1 MAASPFAMKI
11 LVDKQPNCTAT
22 LRVEIPVEKVQNER
36 QKVAQSFASKAKV
49 PGFRPGKAPR
59 AVIEKRFSKEIEAE
73 SRETLI
79 NGALDEAIK
88 QEDLKV
94 LDFGRVEDLS
104 NTADGSL
111 SFSTKLMLAPE
122 VKLPEY
128 KGIKVTVPSAE
139 LPEDELQSQLET
151 LRERF
156 ADFTDIE
163 GRAAEMGDFAV
174 INYTSTVDGKPSAEA
189 LGKSLGYLE
198 GREGFWVRI
207 DEKAFLP
214 GFAAQ
219 LVGMKPGD
227 QRDITVTLPEDFPV
241 AELRKRE
248 MAFAT
253 TLGEL
258 KQSVLPE
265 LNDELAERL
274 APGKTLTEIT
284 EIIRTN
290 MAQER
295 KRRIND
301 MKVNQIVAHFTN
313 QANFELPEE
322 LVASETQNQADAMV
336 RRGVQSGVS
345 EDQIQSQQDDIFA
358 NAKQQAVSNLRAN
371 FILQEIARAEKI
383 AVNDN
388 ELVNHLVQLA
398 AARKVAPK
406 KFINEMRRSGRIPS
420 IRSSMIIGKAIDFL
434 VEHADVVESA
444 EAALTEA

>member
-1 MAASPFAMKI
+1 MKI
-11 LVDKQPNCTAT
+11 LVEKQPNCTAT
-22 LRVEIPVEKVQNER
+22 LRVEIPADKVQNER
-36 QKVAQSFASKAKV
+36 QKVAQSLASKAKV

-59 AVIEKRFSKEIEAE
+59 AVIEKRFNKEIEAE
-73 SRETLI
+73 SQETLI
-79 NGALDEAIK
+79 NSALDEAIK

-94 LDFGRVEDLS
+94 LDFGSVEDIS
-104 NTADGSL
+104 NTSDGSL

-122 VKLPEY
+122 VKLPDY

-139 LPEDELQSQLET
+139 LPDEELQSQLET

-174 INYTSTVDGKPSAEA
+174 INYSSTVDGKPSAEV

-207 DEKAFLP
+207 DEKTFLP

-219 LVGMKPGD
+219 LIGMKPGD
-227 QRDITVTLPEDFPV
+227 QRDITLTLPDDFPV
-241 AELRKRE
+241 ADLRNRE
-248 MAFAT
+248 MVFAT

-274 APGKTLTEIT
+274 APGKTLAEIT

-295 KRRIND
+295 KRRIDD

-313 QANFELPEE
+313 QADFELPEE

-336 RRGVQSGVS
+336 RRGIQSGVT

-358 NAKQQAVSNLRAN
+358 NAKQQAVTNLRAN

-388 ELVNHLVQLA
+388 ELVNHLLQLA
-398 AARKVAPK
+398 AARKVVPK
-406 KFINEMRRSGRIPS
+406 KFINDMRRSGRIPS

-434 VEHADVVESA
+434 IEHADVVESA
-444 EAALTEA
+444 EAALTEE

>member
-1 MAASPFAMKI
+1 MKI
-11 LVDKQPNCTAT
+11 LVEKQPNCTAT
-22 LRVEIPVEKVQNER
+22 LRVKIPADKVQNER
-36 QKVAQSFASKAKV
+36 QKVAQSLASKAKV

-59 AVIEKRFSKEIEAE
+59 AVIEKRFNKEIEAE
-73 SRETLI
+73 SQETLI
-79 NGALDEAIK
+79 NSALDEAIK

-94 LDFGRVEDLS
+94 LDFGSVEDIS
-104 NTADGSL
+104 NTSDGSL
-111 SFSTKLMLAPE
+111 SFSTKLMLAPD
-122 VKLPEY
+122 VKLPDY

-139 LPEDELQSQLET
+139 LPEEELQSQLET

-174 INYTSTVDGKPSAEA
+174 INYSSTVDGKPSAEV

-207 DEKAFLP
+207 DEKTFLP

-219 LVGMKPGD
+219 LIGMKPGD
-227 QRDITVTLPEDFPV
+227 QRDITLTLPDDFPV
-241 AELRKRE
+241 ADLRNRE
-248 MAFAT
+248 MVFAT

-258 KQSVLPE
+258 KQSILPE

-274 APGKTLTEIT
+274 APGKTLAEIT

-295 KRRIND
+295 KRRIDD
-301 MKVNQIVAHFTN
+301 MKVNQIVAHFTK
-313 QANFELPEE
+313 QADFELPEE

-336 RRGVQSGVS
+336 RRGIQSGVT

-358 NAKQQAVSNLRAN
+358 NAKQQAVTNLRAN

-388 ELVNHLVQLA
+388 ELVNHLLQLA
-398 AARKVAPK
+398 AARKVVPK
-406 KFINEMRRSGRIPS
+406 KFINDMRRSGRIPS

-444 EAALTEA
+444 EAALTEE

>member
-1 MAASPFAMKI
+1 MKI
-11 LVDKQPNCTAT
+11 LVEKQPNCIAT
-22 LRVEIPVEKVQNER
+22 LRVEIPADKVRNER
-36 QKVAQSFASKAKV
+36 QKAAQSLALKAKV

-59 AVIEKRFSKEIEAE
+59 AVIEKRFNKEIEAE

-79 NGALDEAIK
+79 NSALDEAIK
-88 QEDLKV
+88 QEELKV

-104 NTADGSL
+104 NAADGSL

-122 VKLPEY
+122 VKLPDY
-128 KGIKVTVPSAE
+128 KGIKVTVPRAE
-139 LPEDELQSQLET
+139 LPEEELQSQLET

-174 INYTSTVDGKPSAEA
+174 INYSSTVDSKPSAEA

-207 DEKAFLP
+207 DEKTFLP

-227 QRDITVTLPEDFPV
+227 QRDITVTLPDDFP
-241 AELRKRE
+241 AEDLRNRE
-248 MAFAT
+248 MVFAT

-258 KQSVLPE
+258 KQSILPE

-274 APGKTLTEIT
+274 APGKTLAEIT
-284 EIIRTN
+284 EIIRSN

-295 KRRIND
+295 KRRIDD

-313 QANFELPEE
+313 QADFELPEE

-345 EDQIQSQQDDIFA
+345 EDQIQSQQDEIFA

-383 AVNDN
+383 AVTDN
-388 ELVNHLVQLA
+388 ELVNHLLQVA
-398 AARKVAPK
+398 AARNVVPK
-406 KFINEMRRSGRIPS
+406 KFIADMRRSGRIPS

>member
-1 MAASPFAMKI
+1 MKI
-11 LVDKQPNCTAT
+11 LVEKQANCTAT
-22 LRVEIPVEKVQNER
+22 LRVEIPADKVQNER
-36 QKVAQSFASKAKV
+36 QKVAQTLALKAKV

-59 AVIEKRFSKEIEAE
+59 AVIEKRFNKEIVAE

-79 NGALDEAIK
+79 NTALDEAIK

-94 LDFGRVEDLS
+94 LDFGRVENLS
-104 NTADGSL
+104 DAVDGGL
-111 SFSTKLMLAPE
+111 SFTTKLMLAPE
-122 VKLPEY
+122 VKLPDY
-128 KGIKVTVPSAE
+128 KGIKVTVPSTE
-139 LPEDELQSQLET
+139 LPEEDLQSQLDT

-198 GREGFWVRI
+198 GREGFWVRL
-207 DEKAFLP
+207 DEKTFLP

-219 LVGMKPGD
+219 LIGMKPGD
-227 QRDITVTLPEDFPV
+227 QRDITVTLPDDFPV
-241 AELRKRE
+241 EDLRNRE
-248 MAFAT
+248 MVFAT
-253 TLGEL
+253 SLGEL

-274 APGKTLTEIT
+274 APGKTLAEIT
-284 EIIRTN
+284 EIIRSN

-295 KRRIND
+295 KRRIDD

-313 QANFELPEE
+313 QADFELPEE

-345 EDQIQSQQDDIFA
+345 EDQIQSQQEDIFA

-383 AVNDN
+383 AVSDN
-388 ELVNHLVQLA
+388 EIVNHLIQLA

-406 KFINEMRRSGRIPS
+406 KFINEIRRSGRIPS

>member
-1 MAASPFAMKI
+1 MKI
-11 LVDKQPNCTAT
+11 LVEKQPNCIAT
-22 LRVEIPVEKVQNER
+22 LRVEIPADKVRNER
-36 QKVAQSFASKAKV
+36 QKVAQSLALKAKV

-59 AVIEKRFSKEIEAE
+59 AVIEKRFNKEIEAE

-79 NGALDEAIK
+79 NSALDEAIK
-88 QEDLKV
+88 QEELKV

-104 NTADGSL
+104 NAADGSL

-122 VKLPEY
+122 VKLPDY
-128 KGIKVTVPSAE
+128 KGIKVTVPRAE
-139 LPEDELQSQLET
+139 LPEEELQSQLET

-174 INYTSTVDGKPSAEA
+174 INYSSTVDSKPSAEA

-207 DEKAFLP
+207 DEKTFLP

-227 QRDITVTLPEDFPV
+227 QRDITVTLPDDFPV
-241 AELRKRE
+241 EDLRNRE
-248 MAFAT
+248 MVFAT

-258 KQSVLPE
+258 KQSILPE

-274 APGKTLTEIT
+274 APGKTLAEIT
-284 EIIRTN
+284 EIIRSN

-295 KRRIND
+295 KRRIDD

-313 QANFELPEE
+313 QADFELPEE

-345 EDQIQSQQDDIFA
+345 EDQIQSQQDEIFA

-383 AVNDN
+383 AVTDN
-388 ELVNHLVQLA
+388 ELVNHLLQVA
-398 AARKVAPK
+398 AARNVVPK
-406 KFINEMRRSGRIPS
+406 KFIADMRRSGRIPS

>member
-1 MAASPFAMKI
+1 MKI
-11 LVDKQPNCTAT
+11 LVEKQPNCTAT
-22 LRVEIPVEKVQNER
+22 LRVEIPADKVQNER
-36 QKVAQSFASKAKV
+36 QKVAQSLASKAKV

-59 AVIEKRFSKEIEAE
+59 AVIEKRFNKEIEAE
-73 SRETLI
+73 SQETLI
-79 NGALDEAIK
+79 NSALDEAIK

-94 LDFGRVEDLS
+94 LDFGSVEDIS
-104 NTADGSL
+104 NTSDGSL

-122 VKLPEY
+122 VKLPDY

-139 LPEDELQSQLET
+139 LPDEELQSQLET

-163 GRAAEMGDFAV
+163 GRAAEMGNFAV
-174 INYTSTVDGKPSAEA
+174 INYSSTVDGKPSAEV

-207 DEKAFLP
+207 DEKTFLP

-219 LVGMKPGD
+219 LIGMKPGD
-227 QRDITVTLPEDFPV
+227 QRDITLTLPDDFPV
-241 AELRKRE
+241 ADLRNRE
-248 MAFAT
+248 MVFAT

-274 APGKTLTEIT
+274 APGKTLAEIT

-295 KRRIND
+295 KRRIDD

-313 QANFELPEE
+313 QADFELPEE

-336 RRGVQSGVS
+336 RRGIQSGVT

-358 NAKQQAVSNLRAN
+358 NAKQQAVTNLRAN

-388 ELVNHLVQLA
+388 ELVNHLLQLA
-398 AARKVAPK
+398 AARKVVPK
-406 KFINEMRRSGRIPS
+406 KFINDMRRSGRIPS

-434 VEHADVVESA
+434 IEHADVVESA
-444 EAALTEA
+444 EAALTEE

>member
-1 MAASPFAMKI
+1 MKI

-22 LRVEIPVEKVQNER
+22 LRVEIPADKVQNER
-36 QKVAQSFASKAKV
+36 QKVAQSLASKAKV

-59 AVIEKRFSKEIEAE
+59 AVIEKRFNKEIEAE
-73 SRETLI
+73 SQETLI
-79 NGALDEAIK
+79 NSALDEAIK

-94 LDFGRVEDLS
+94 LDFGSVEDIS
-104 NTADGSL
+104 NTSDGSL

-122 VKLPEY
+122 VKLPDY

-139 LPEDELQSQLET
+139 LPEEELQSQLET

-174 INYTSTVDGKPSAEA
+174 INYSSTVDGKPSAEV
-189 LGKSLGYLE
+189 LGKNLGYLE

-207 DEKAFLP
+207 DEKTFLP

-219 LVGMKPGD
+219 LIGMKPGD
-227 QRDITVTLPEDFPV
+227 QRDITLTLPDDFPV
-241 AELRKRE
+241 ADLRNRE
-248 MAFAT
+248 MVFAT

-274 APGKTLTEIT
+274 APGKTLAEIT

-295 KRRIND
+295 KRRIDD

-313 QANFELPEE
+313 QADFELPEE

-336 RRGVQSGVS
+336 RRGIQSGVT

-358 NAKQQAVSNLRAN
+358 NAKQQAVTNLRAN

-388 ELVNHLVQLA
+388 ELVNHLLQLA
-398 AARKVAPK
+398 AARKVVPK
-406 KFINEMRRSGRIPS
+406 KFINDMRRSGRIPS

-434 VEHADVVESA
+434 IEHADVVESA
-444 EAALTEA
+444 EAALTEE

>member
-1 MAASPFAMKI
+1 
-11 LVDKQPNCTAT
+11 
-22 LRVEIPVEKVQNER
+22 
-36 QKVAQSFASKAKV
+36 
-49 PGFRPGKAPR
+49 
-59 AVIEKRFSKEIEAE
+59 
-73 SRETLI
+73 
-79 NGALDEAIK
+79 
-88 QEDLKV
+88 
-94 LDFGRVEDLS
+94 
-104 NTADGSL
+104 
-111 SFSTKLMLAPE
+111 MLAPE
-122 VKLPEY
+122 VKLPDY

-139 LPEDELQSQLET
+139 LPDEELNSQLET

-174 INYTSTVDGKPSAEA
+174 IDYSSTVDGKPSAEV

-207 DEKAFLP
+207 DEKTFLP

-227 QRDITVTLPEDFPV
+227 QRDITVTLPDDFPV
-241 AELRKRE
+241 ADLRNRE
-248 MAFAT
+248 MVFAT

-258 KQSVLPE
+258 KQSILPE

-274 APGKTLTEIT
+274 APGKTLADIT

-295 KRRIND
+295 KRRIDD

-313 QANFELPEE
+313 QADFELPEE

-336 RRGVQSGVS
+336 RRGVQSGVT

-383 AVNDN
+383 AINDN

-406 KFINEMRRSGRIPS
+406 KFINDMRRSGRISS
-420 IRSSMIIGKAIDFL
+420 IRSSMVIGKAIDFL

-444 EAALTEA
+444 EAALTEE

>member
-1 MAASPFAMKI
+1 MKI
-11 LVDKQPNCTAT
+11 LVEKQPNCIAT
-22 LRVEIPVEKVQNER
+22 LRVEIPADKVRNER
-36 QKVAQSFASKAKV
+36 QKVAQSLALKAKV

-59 AVIEKRFSKEIEAE
+59 AVIEKRFNKEIEAE

-79 NGALDEAIK
+79 NSALDEAIK
-88 QEDLKV
+88 QEELKV

-104 NTADGSL
+104 NAADGSL

-122 VKLPEY
+122 VKLPDY
-128 KGIKVTVPSAE
+128 KGIKVTVPRAE
-139 LPEDELQSQLET
+139 LPEEELQSQLET

-174 INYTSTVDGKPSAEA
+174 INYSSTVDSKPSAEA

-207 DEKAFLP
+207 DEKTFLP

-227 QRDITVTLPEDFPV
+227 QRDITVTLPDDFPV
-241 AELRKRE
+241 EDLRNRE
-248 MAFAT
+248 MVFAT

-258 KQSVLPE
+258 KQSILPE

-274 APGKTLTEIT
+274 APGKTLAEIT
-284 EIIRTN
+284 EIIRSN

-295 KRRIND
+295 KRRIDD

-313 QANFELPEE
+313 QADFELPEE

-345 EDQIQSQQDDIFA
+345 EDQIQSQQDEIFA

-388 ELVNHLVQLA
+388 ELVNHLLQVA
-398 AARKVAPK
+398 AARNVVPK
-406 KFINEMRRSGRIPS
+406 KFIADMRRSGRIPS

>member
-1 MAASPFAMKI
+1 MKI
-11 LVDKQPNCTAT
+11 LVEKQPNCTAT
-22 LRVEIPVEKVQNER
+22 LRVEIPADKVQNER
-36 QKVAQSFASKAKV
+36 QKVAQSLASKAKV

-59 AVIEKRFSKEIEAE
+59 AVIEKRFNKEIEAE
-73 SRETLI
+73 SQETLI
-79 NGALDEAIK
+79 NSALDEAIK

-94 LDFGRVEDLS
+94 LDFGSVEDIS
-104 NTADGSL
+104 NTSDGSL

-122 VKLPEY
+122 VKLPDY

-139 LPEDELQSQLET
+139 LPEEELQSQLET

-163 GRAAEMGDFAV
+163 GRAAEMGNFAV
-174 INYTSTVDGKPSAEA
+174 INYSSTVDGKPSAEV

-207 DEKAFLP
+207 DEKTFLP

-219 LVGMKPGD
+219 LIGMKPGD
-227 QRDITVTLPEDFPV
+227 QRDITLTLPDDFPV
-241 AELRKRE
+241 ADLRNRE
-248 MAFAT
+248 MVFAT
-253 TLGEL
+253 TLSEL
-258 KQSVLPE
+258 KQSILPE

-274 APGKTLTEIT
+274 APGKTLAEIT

-295 KRRIND
+295 KRRIDD

-313 QANFELPEE
+313 QADFELPEE

-336 RRGVQSGVS
+336 RRGIQSGVT

-358 NAKQQAVSNLRAN
+358 NAKQQAVTNLRAN

-388 ELVNHLVQLA
+388 ELVNHLLQLA
-398 AARKVAPK
+398 AARKVVPK
-406 KFINEMRRSGRIPS
+406 KFINDMRRSGRIPS

-444 EAALTEA
+444 EAALTEE

>member
-1 MAASPFAMKI
+1 MKI
-11 LVDKQPNCTAT
+11 LVEKQPNCTAT
-22 LRVEIPVEKVQNER
+22 LRVEIPADKVQNER
-36 QKVAQSFASKAKV
+36 QKVAQSLASKAKV

-59 AVIEKRFSKEIEAE
+59 AIIEKRFNKEIEAE
-73 SRETLI
+73 SQETLI
-79 NGALDEAIK
+79 NSALDEAIK

-94 LDFGRVEDLS
+94 LDFGRVEDIS
-104 NTADGSL
+104 NTSDGSL

-122 VKLPEY
+122 VKLPDY

-139 LPEDELQSQLET
+139 LPDEELQSQLET

-174 INYTSTVDGKPSAEA
+174 INYSSTVDGKPSAEV

-207 DEKAFLP
+207 DEKTFLP

-227 QRDITVTLPEDFPV
+227 QRDITVTLPDDFPV
-241 AELRKRE
+241 EDLRNRE
-248 MAFAT
+248 MLFAT

-274 APGKTLTEIT
+274 APGKTLAEIT

-295 KRRIND
+295 KRRIDD

-313 QANFELPEE
+313 QADFELPEE

-388 ELVNHLVQLA
+388 ELVNHLLQLA
-398 AARKVAPK
+398 AARKVVPK
-406 KFINEMRRSGRIPS
+406 KFINDMRRSGRIPS

-434 VEHADVVESA
+434 IEHADVVESA
-444 EAALTEA
+444 EAALTEE

>member
-1 MAASPFAMKI
+1 MKI
-11 LVDKQPNCTAT
+11 LVEKQPNCTAT
-22 LRVEIPVEKVQNER
+22 LRVEIPADKVQNER
-36 QKVAQSFASKAKV
+36 QKVAQSLASKAKV

-59 AVIEKRFSKEIEAE
+59 AVIEKRFNKEIEAE
-73 SRETLI
+73 SQETLI
-79 NGALDEAIK
+79 NSALDEAIK

-94 LDFGRVEDLS
+94 LDFGSVEDIS
-104 NTADGSL
+104 NTSDGSL

-122 VKLPEY
+122 VKLPDY

-139 LPEDELQSQLET
+139 LPEEELQSQLET

-174 INYTSTVDGKPSAEA
+174 INYSSTVDGKPSAEV

-207 DEKAFLP
+207 DEKTFLP

-219 LVGMKPGD
+219 LIGMKPGD
-227 QRDITVTLPEDFPV
+227 QRDITLTLPDDFPV
-241 AELRKRE
+241 ADLRNRE
-248 MAFAT
+248 MVFAT

-258 KQSVLPE
+258 KQSILPE

-274 APGKTLTEIT
+274 APGKTLAEIT

-295 KRRIND
+295 KRRIDD

-313 QANFELPEE
+313 QADFELPEE

-336 RRGVQSGVS
+336 RRGIQSGVT

-358 NAKQQAVSNLRAN
+358 NAKQQAVTNLRAN

-388 ELVNHLVQLA
+388 ELVNHLLQLA
-398 AARKVAPK
+398 AARKVVPK
-406 KFINEMRRSGRIPS
+406 KFINDMRRSGRIPS

-434 VEHADVVESA
+434 IEHADVVESA
-444 EAALTEA
+444 EAALTEE

>member
-1 MAASPFAMKI
+1 MKI
-11 LVDKQPNCTAT
+11 LVEKQPNCTAT
-22 LRVEIPVEKVQNER
+22 LRVEIPADKVQNER
-36 QKVAQSFASKAKV
+36 QKVAQSLASKAKV

-59 AVIEKRFSKEIEAE
+59 AVIEKRFNKEIEAE
-73 SRETLI
+73 SQETLI
-79 NGALDEAIK
+79 NSALDEAIK

-94 LDFGRVEDLS
+94 LDFGSVEDIS
-104 NTADGSL
+104 NTSDGSL

-122 VKLPEY
+122 VKLPDY

-139 LPEDELQSQLET
+139 LPEEELQSQLET

-174 INYTSTVDGKPSAEA
+174 INYSSTVDGKPSAEV

-207 DEKAFLP
+207 DEKTFLP

-219 LVGMKPGD
+219 LIGMKPGD
-227 QRDITVTLPEDFPV
+227 QRDITLTLPDDFPV
-241 AELRKRE
+241 ADLRNRE
-248 MAFAT
+248 MVFAT
-253 TLGEL
+253 TLSEL
-258 KQSVLPE
+258 KQSILPE

-274 APGKTLTEIT
+274 APGKTLAEIT

-295 KRRIND
+295 KRRIDD

-313 QANFELPEE
+313 QADFELPEE

-336 RRGVQSGVS
+336 RRGIQSGVT

-358 NAKQQAVSNLRAN
+358 NAKQQAVTNLRAN

-388 ELVNHLVQLA
+388 ELVNHLLQLA
-398 AARKVAPK
+398 AARKVVPK
-406 KFINEMRRSGRIPS
+406 KFINDMRRSGRIPS

-434 VEHADVVESA
+434 IEHADVVESA
-444 EAALTEA
+444 EAALTEE

>member
-1 MAASPFAMKI
+1 MKI
-11 LVDKQPNCTAT
+11 LVEKQPNCTAT
-22 LRVEIPVEKVQNER
+22 LRVEIPADKVQNER
-36 QKVAQSFASKAKV
+36 QKVAQSLASKAKV

-59 AVIEKRFSKEIEAE
+59 AVIEKRFNKEIEAE
-73 SRETLI
+73 SQETLI
-79 NGALDEAIK
+79 NSALDEAIK

-104 NTADGSL
+104 NAADGSL

-122 VKLPEY
+122 VKLPDY

-139 LPEDELQSQLET
+139 LPDEELQSQLET

-174 INYTSTVDGKPSAEA
+174 INYSSTINGKPSAEA
-189 LGKSLGYLE
+189 LDKSLGYLE

-207 DEKAFLP
+207 DEKTFLP

-219 LVGMKPGD
+219 LISMKPGD
-227 QRDITVTLPEDFPV
+227 QRDITVTLPDDFPV
-241 AELRKRE
+241 ADLRNRE
-248 MAFAT
+248 MVFAT
-253 TLGEL
+253 NLGEL
-258 KQSVLPE
+258 KQSILPE

-274 APGKTLTEIT
+274 APGKTLAEISD
-284 EIIRTN
+284 IIRSN

-295 KRRIND
+295 KRRIDD

-313 QANFELPEE
+313 QADFELPDE

-336 RRGVQSGVS
+336 RRGVQSGVT

-371 FILQEIARAEKI
+371 FILQEVARAEKI

-388 ELVNHLVQLA
+388 ELVNHLLQLA

-406 KFINEMRRSGRIPS
+406 KFIADMRSSGRIPS

-444 EAALTEA
+444 EAALIEE

>member
-1 MAASPFAMKI
+1 MKI
-11 LVDKQPNCTAT
+11 LVEKQPNCTAT
-22 LRVEIPVEKVQNER
+22 LRVEIPADKVQNER
-36 QKVAQSFASKAKV
+36 QKVAQSLASKAKV

-59 AVIEKRFSKEIEAE
+59 AVIEKRFNKEIEAE
-73 SRETLI
+73 SQETLI
-79 NGALDEAIK
+79 NSALDEAIK

-94 LDFGRVEDLS
+94 LDFGSVEDIS
-104 NTADGSL
+104 NTSDGSL

-122 VKLPEY
+122 VKLPDY

-139 LPEDELQSQLET
+139 LPEEELQSQLET

-163 GRAAEMGDFAV
+163 GRAAEMGNFAV
-174 INYTSTVDGKPSAEA
+174 INYSSTVDGKPSAEV

-207 DEKAFLP
+207 DEKTFLP

-219 LVGMKPGD
+219 LIGMKPGD
-227 QRDITVTLPEDFPV
+227 QRDITLTLPDDFPV
-241 AELRKRE
+241 ADLRNRE
-248 MAFAT
+248 MVFAT

-274 APGKTLTEIT
+274 APGKTLAEIT

-295 KRRIND
+295 KRRIDD

-313 QANFELPEE
+313 QADFELPEE

-336 RRGVQSGVS
+336 RRGIQSGVT

-358 NAKQQAVSNLRAN
+358 NAKQQAVTNLRAN

-388 ELVNHLVQLA
+388 ELVNHLLQLA
-398 AARKVAPK
+398 AARKVVPK
-406 KFINEMRRSGRIPS
+406 KFINDMRRSGRIPS

-444 EAALTEA
+444 EAALTEE

>member
-1 MAASPFAMKI
+1 MKI
-11 LVDKQPNCTAT
+11 LVEKQANCTAT
-22 LRVEIPVEKVQNER
+22 LRVEIPADKVQNER
-36 QKVAQSFASKAKV
+36 QKVAQTLALKAKV

-59 AVIEKRFSKEIEAE
+59 AVIEKRFNKEIVAE

-79 NGALDEAIK
+79 NTALDEAIK

-94 LDFGRVEDLS
+94 LDFGRVENLS
-104 NTADGSL
+104 DAVDGGL
-111 SFSTKLMLAPE
+111 SFTTKLMLAPE
-122 VKLPEY
+122 VKLPDY

-139 LPEDELQSQLET
+139 LPEEDLQSQLDT

-198 GREGFWVRI
+198 GREGFWVRL
-207 DEKAFLP
+207 DEKTFLP

-219 LVGMKPGD
+219 LIGMKPGD
-227 QRDITVTLPEDFPV
+227 QRDITVTLPDDFPV
-241 AELRKRE
+241 EDLRNRE
-248 MAFAT
+248 MVFAT
-253 TLGEL
+253 SLGEL

-274 APGKTLTEIT
+274 APGKTLAEIT
-284 EIIRTN
+284 EIIRSN

-295 KRRIND
+295 KRRIDD

-313 QANFELPEE
+313 QADFELPEE

-345 EDQIQSQQDDIFA
+345 EDQIQSQQEDIFA

-383 AVNDN
+383 AVSDN
-388 ELVNHLVQLA
+388 EIVNHLIQLA

>member
-1 MAASPFAMKI
+1 MKI
-11 LVDKQPNCTAT
+11 LVEKQANCTAT
-22 LRVEIPVEKVQNER
+22 LRVEIPADKVQNER
-36 QKVAQSFASKAKV
+36 QKVAQTLALKAKV

-59 AVIEKRFSKEIEAE
+59 AVIEKRFNKEIVAE

-79 NGALDEAIK
+79 NTALDEAIK

-94 LDFGRVEDLS
+94 LDFGRVENLS
-104 NTADGSL
+104 DAVDGGL
-111 SFSTKLMLAPE
+111 SFTTKLMLAPE
-122 VKLPEY
+122 VKLPDY

-139 LPEDELQSQLET
+139 LPEEDLQSQLDT

-198 GREGFWVRI
+198 GREGFWVRL
-207 DEKAFLP
+207 DEKTFLP

-227 QRDITVTLPEDFPV
+227 QRDITVTLPDDFPV
-241 AELRKRE
+241 EDLRNRE
-248 MAFAT
+248 MVFAT
-253 TLGEL
+253 SLGEL

-274 APGKTLTEIT
+274 APGKTLAEIT
-284 EIIRTN
+284 EIIRSN

-295 KRRIND
+295 KRRIDD

-313 QANFELPEE
+313 QADFELPEE

-345 EDQIQSQQDDIFA
+345 EDQIQSQQEDIFA

-383 AVNDN
+383 AVSDN
-388 ELVNHLVQLA
+388 EIVNHLIQLA

-420 IRSSMIIGKAIDFL
+420 IRSSMIIGKAIDLL

>member
-1 MAASPFAMKI
+1 MKI
-11 LVDKQPNCTAT
+11 LVEKQANCTAT
-22 LRVEIPVEKVQNER
+22 LRVEIPADKVQIER
-36 QKVAQSFASKAKV
+36 QKVAQTLALKAKV

-59 AVIEKRFSKEIEAE
+59 AVIEKRFNKEIVAE

-79 NGALDEAIK
+79 NTALDEAIK

-94 LDFGRVEDLS
+94 LDFGRVENLS
-104 NTADGSL
+104 DAV
-111 SFSTKLMLAPE
+111 SFTTKLMLAPD
-122 VKLPEY
+122 VKLPDY

-139 LPEDELQSQLET
+139 LPEEDLQSQLDT

-163 GRAAEMGDFAV
+163 GRVAEMGDFAV

-207 DEKAFLP
+207 DEKTFLP

-219 LVGMKPGD
+219 LIGMKPGD
-227 QRDITVTLPEDFPV
+227 QRDITVTLPNDFPV
-241 AELRKRE
+241 EDLRNRE
-248 MAFAT
+248 MVFAT
-253 TLGEL
+253 SLGEL

-274 APGKTLTEIT
+274 APGKTLAEIT
-284 EIIRTN
+284 EIIRSN

-295 KRRIND
+295 KRRIDD

-313 QANFELPEE
+313 QADFELPEE

-345 EDQIQSQQDDIFA
+345 EDQIQSQQEDIFA

-383 AVNDN
+383 AVSDN
-388 ELVNHLVQLA
+388 EIVNHLIQLA

>member
-1 MAASPFAMKI
+1 MKI
-11 LVDKQPNCTAT
+11 LVEKQPNCTAT
-22 LRVEIPVEKVQNER
+22 LRVEIPADKVQNER
-36 QKVAQSFASKAKV
+36 QKVAQSLASKAKV

-59 AVIEKRFSKEIEAE
+59 AVIEKRFNKEIEAE
-73 SRETLI
+73 SQETLI
-79 NGALDEAIK
+79 NSALDEAIK

-94 LDFGRVEDLS
+94 LDFGSVEDIS
-104 NTADGSL
+104 NTSDGSL

-122 VKLPEY
+122 VKLPDY

-139 LPEDELQSQLET
+139 LPEEELQSQLET

-174 INYTSTVDGKPSAEA
+174 INYSSTVDGKPSAEV

-207 DEKAFLP
+207 DEKTFLP

-219 LVGMKPGD
+219 LIGMKPGD
-227 QRDITVTLPEDFPV
+227 QRDITLTLPDDFPV
-241 AELRKRE
+241 ADLRNRE
-248 MAFAT
+248 MVFAT

-274 APGKTLTEIT
+274 APGKTLAEII

-295 KRRIND
+295 KRRIDD

-313 QANFELPEE
+313 QADFELPEE

-336 RRGVQSGVS
+336 RRGIQSGVT

-358 NAKQQAVSNLRAN
+358 NAKQQAATNLRAN

-388 ELVNHLVQLA
+388 ELVNHLLQLA
-398 AARKVAPK
+398 AARKVVPK
-406 KFINEMRRSGRIPS
+406 KFINDMRRSGRIPS

-434 VEHADVVESA
+434 IEHADVVESA
-444 EAALTEA
+444 EAALTEE

>member
-1 MAASPFAMKI
+1 MKI
-11 LVDKQPNCTAT
+11 LVEKQPNCTAT
-22 LRVEIPVEKVQNER
+22 LRVEIPADKVQNER
-36 QKVAQSFASKAKV
+36 QKVAQSLASKAKV

-59 AVIEKRFSKEIEAE
+59 AVIEKRFNKEIEAE
-73 SRETLI
+73 SQETLI
-79 NGALDEAIK
+79 NSALDEAIK

-94 LDFGRVEDLS
+94 LDFGSVEDIS
-104 NTADGSL
+104 NTSDGSL

-122 VKLPEY
+122 VKLPDY

-139 LPEDELQSQLET
+139 LPEEELQSQLET

-174 INYTSTVDGKPSAEA
+174 INYSSTVDGKPSAEV

-207 DEKAFLP
+207 DEKTFLP

-219 LVGMKPGD
+219 LIGMKPGD
-227 QRDITVTLPEDFPV
+227 QRDITLTLPDDFPV
-241 AELRKRE
+241 ADLRNRE
-248 MAFAT
+248 MVFAT

-274 APGKTLTEIT
+274 APGKTLAEIT

-295 KRRIND
+295 KRRIDD

-313 QANFELPEE
+313 QADFELPEE

-336 RRGVQSGVS
+336 RRGIQSGVT

-358 NAKQQAVSNLRAN
+358 NAKQQAVTNLRAN

-388 ELVNHLVQLA
+388 ELVNHLLQLA
-398 AARKVAPK
+398 AARKVVPK
-406 KFINEMRRSGRIPS
+406 KFINDMRRSGRIPS

-434 VEHADVVESA
+434 IEHADVVESA
-444 EAALTEA
+444 EAALTEE

>member
-1 MAASPFAMKI
+1 MKI
-11 LVDKQPNCTAT
+11 LVEKQPNCTAT
-22 LRVEIPVEKVQNER
+22 LRVEIPADKVQNER
-36 QKVAQSFASKAKV
+36 QKVAQSLASKARV

-59 AVIEKRFSKEIEAE
+59 AVIEKRFNKEIEAE
-73 SRETLI
+73 SQETLI
-79 NGALDEAIK
+79 NSALDEAIK

-94 LDFGRVEDLS
+94 LDFGSVEDIS
-104 NTADGSL
+104 NTSDGSL
-111 SFSTKLMLAPE
+111 SFSTKLMLAPD
-122 VKLPEY
+122 VKLPDY

-139 LPEDELQSQLET
+139 LPEEELQSQLET

-174 INYTSTVDGKPSAEA
+174 INYSSTVDGKPSAEV
-189 LGKSLGYLE
+189 LGKNLGYLE

-207 DEKAFLP
+207 DEKTFLP

-219 LVGMKPGD
+219 LIGMKPGD
-227 QRDITVTLPEDFPV
+227 QRDITLTLPDDFPV
-241 AELRKRE
+241 ADLRNRE
-248 MAFAT
+248 MVFAT

-274 APGKTLTEIT
+274 APGKTLAEIT

-295 KRRIND
+295 KRRIDD

-313 QANFELPEE
+313 QADFELPEE

-336 RRGVQSGVS
+336 RRGIQSGVT

-358 NAKQQAVSNLRAN
+358 NAKQQAVTNLRAN

-388 ELVNHLVQLA
+388 ELVNHLLQLA

-406 KFINEMRRSGRIPS
+406 KFINDMRRSGRIPS

-444 EAALTEA
+444 EAALTEE

>member
-1 MAASPFAMKI
+1 MKI
-11 LVDKQPNCTAT
+11 LVEKQPNCTAT
-22 LRVEIPVEKVQNER
+22 LRVEIPADKVQNER
-36 QKVAQSFASKAKV
+36 QKVAQSLASKAKV
-49 PGFRPGKAPR
+49 PGFRPGQAPR
-59 AVIEKRFSKEIEAE
+59 AVIEKRFNKEIEAE
-73 SRETLI
+73 SQETLI
-79 NGALDEAIK
+79 NSALDEAIK

-94 LDFGRVEDLS
+94 LDFGSVEDIS
-104 NTADGSL
+104 NTSDGSL

-122 VKLPEY
+122 VKLPDY

-139 LPEDELQSQLET
+139 LPDEELQSQLET

-174 INYTSTVDGKPSAEA
+174 INYSSTVDGKPSAEV

-207 DEKAFLP
+207 DEKTFLP

-219 LVGMKPGD
+219 LIGMKPGD
-227 QRDITVTLPEDFPV
+227 QRDITLTLPDDFPV
-241 AELRKRE
+241 ADLRNRE
-248 MAFAT
+248 MVFAT

-258 KQSVLPE
+258 KQSILPE

-274 APGKTLTEIT
+274 APGKTLAEIT

-295 KRRIND
+295 KRRIDD

-313 QANFELPEE
+313 QADFELPEE

-336 RRGVQSGVS
+336 RRGIQSGVT

-358 NAKQQAVSNLRAN
+358 NAKQQAVTNLRAN

-388 ELVNHLVQLA
+388 ELVNHLLQLA
-398 AARKVAPK
+398 AARKVVPK
-406 KFINEMRRSGRIPS
+406 KFINDMRRSGRIPS

-444 EAALTEA
+444 EAALTEE

>member
-1 MAASPFAMKI
+1 MKI
-11 LVDKQPNCTAT
+11 LVEKQPNCTAT
-22 LRVEIPVEKVQNER
+22 LRVEIPADKVQNER
-36 QKVAQSFASKAKV
+36 QKVAQSLASKAKV

-59 AVIEKRFSKEIEAE
+59 AVIEKRFNKEIEAE
-73 SRETLI
+73 SQETLI
-79 NGALDEAIK
+79 NSALDEAIK

-104 NTADGSL
+104 NAADGSL

-122 VKLPEY
+122 VKLPDY
-128 KGIKVTVPSAE
+128 KGIKVTVPSAKLPDEE
-139 LPEDELQSQLET
+139 LNSQLET

-174 INYTSTVDGKPSAEA
+174 IDYSSTVDGKPSAEV

-207 DEKAFLP
+207 DEKTFLP

-227 QRDITVTLPEDFPV
+227 QRDITVTLPDDFPV
-241 AELRKRE
+241 ADLRNRE
-248 MAFAT
+248 MVFAT

-258 KQSVLPE
+258 KQSILPE

-274 APGKTLTEIT
+274 APGKTLADIT

-295 KRRIND
+295 KRRIDD

-313 QANFELPEE
+313 QADFELPEE

-336 RRGVQSGVS
+336 RRGVQSGVT

-388 ELVNHLVQLA
+388 ELVNHLLQLA

-406 KFINEMRRSGRIPS
+406 KFINDMRRSGRISS
-420 IRSSMIIGKAIDFL
+420 IRSSMVIGKAIDFL

-444 EAALTEA
+444 EAALTEE

>member
-1 MAASPFAMKI
+1 MKI
-11 LVDKQPNCTAT
+11 LVEKQPNCTAT
-22 LRVEIPVEKVQNER
+22 LRVEIPADKVQNER
-36 QKVAQSFASKAKV
+36 QKVAQSLASKAKV

-59 AVIEKRFSKEIEAE
+59 AVIEKRFNKEIEAE
-73 SRETLI
+73 SQETLI
-79 NGALDEAIK
+79 NSALDEAIK

-94 LDFGRVEDLS
+94 LDFGSVEDIS
-104 NTADGSL
+104 NTSDGSL

-122 VKLPEY
+122 VKLPDY

-139 LPEDELQSQLET
+139 LPEEELQSQLET

-163 GRAAEMGDFAV
+163 GRAAEMGNFAV
-174 INYTSTVDGKPSAEA
+174 INYSSTVDGKPSAEV

-207 DEKAFLP
+207 DEKTFLP

-219 LVGMKPGD
+219 LIGMKPGD
-227 QRDITVTLPEDFPV
+227 QRDITLTLPDDFPV
-241 AELRKRE
+241 ADLRNRE
-248 MAFAT
+248 MVFAT

-258 KQSVLPE
+258 KQSILPE

-274 APGKTLTEIT
+274 APGKTLAEIT

-295 KRRIND
+295 KRRIDD

-313 QANFELPEE
+313 QADFELPEE

-336 RRGVQSGVS
+336 RRGIQSGVT

-358 NAKQQAVSNLRAN
+358 NAKQQAVTNLRAN

-388 ELVNHLVQLA
+388 ELVNHLLQLA
-398 AARKVAPK
+398 AARKVVPK
-406 KFINEMRRSGRIPS
+406 KFINDMRRSGRIPS

-444 EAALTEA
+444 EAALTEE

>member
-1 MAASPFAMKI
+1 MKI

-22 LRVEIPVEKVQNER
+22 LRVEIPADKVQNER
-36 QKVAQSFASKAKV
+36 QKVAQSLASKAKV

-59 AVIEKRFSKEIEAE
+59 AVIEKRFNKEIEAE
-73 SRETLI
+73 SQETLI
-79 NGALDEAIK
+79 NSALDEAIK

-94 LDFGRVEDLS
+94 LDFGSVEDIS
-104 NTADGSL
+104 NTSDGSL

-122 VKLPEY
+122 VKLPDY

-139 LPEDELQSQLET
+139 LPDEELQSQLET

-174 INYTSTVDGKPSAEA
+174 INYSSTVDGKPSAEV

-207 DEKAFLP
+207 DEKTFLP

-219 LVGMKPGD
+219 LIGMKPGD
-227 QRDITVTLPEDFPV
+227 QRDITLTLPDDFPV
-241 AELRKRE
+241 ADLRNRE
-248 MAFAT
+248 MVFAT
-253 TLGEL
+253 TLSEL
-258 KQSVLPE
+258 KQSILPE

-274 APGKTLTEIT
+274 APGKTLAEIT

-295 KRRIND
+295 KRRIDD

-313 QANFELPEE
+313 QADFELPEE

-336 RRGVQSGVS
+336 RRGIQSGVT

-358 NAKQQAVSNLRAN
+358 NAKQQAVTNLRAN

-388 ELVNHLVQLA
+388 ELVNHLLQLA
-398 AARKVAPK
+398 AARKVVPK
-406 KFINEMRRSGRIPS
+406 KFINDMRRSGRIPS

-444 EAALTEA
+444 EAALTEE

>member
-1 MAASPFAMKI
+1 MKI
-11 LVDKQPNCTAT
+11 LVEKQANCTAT
-22 LRVEIPVEKVQNER
+22 LRVEIPADKVQNER
-36 QKVAQSFASKAKV
+36 QKVAQTLALKAKV

-59 AVIEKRFSKEIEAE
+59 AVIEKRFNKEIVAE

-79 NGALDEAIK
+79 NTALDEAIK

-94 LDFGRVEDLS
+94 LDFGRVENLS
-104 NTADGSL
+104 DAVDGGL
-111 SFSTKLMLAPE
+111 SFTTKLMLAPE
-122 VKLPEY
+122 VKLPDY

-139 LPEDELQSQLET
+139 LPEEDLQSQLDT

-207 DEKAFLP
+207 DEKTFLP

-227 QRDITVTLPEDFPV
+227 QRDITVTLPDDFPV
-241 AELRKRE
+241 EDLRNRE
-248 MAFAT
+248 MVFAT
-253 TLGEL
+253 SLGEL

-274 APGKTLTEIT
+274 APGKTLAEIT
-284 EIIRTN
+284 EIIRSN

-295 KRRIND
+295 KRRIDD

-313 QANFELPEE
+313 QADFELPEE

-345 EDQIQSQQDDIFA
+345 EDQIQSQQEDIFA

-383 AVNDN
+383 AVSDN
-388 ELVNHLVQLA
+388 EIVNHLIQLA

-420 IRSSMIIGKAIDFL
+420 IRSSMIIGKAIDLL

>member
-1 MAASPFAMKI
+1 MKI
-11 LVDKQPNCTAT
+11 LVEKQANCTAT
-22 LRVEIPVEKVQNER
+22 LRVEIPADKVQNER
-36 QKVAQSFASKAKV
+36 QKVAQTLALKAKV

-59 AVIEKRFSKEIEAE
+59 AVIEKRFNKEIVAE

-79 NGALDEAIK
+79 NTALDEAIK

-94 LDFGRVEDLS
+94 LDFGRVENLS
-104 NTADGSL
+104 DAVDGGL
-111 SFSTKLMLAPE
+111 SFTTKLMLAPE
-122 VKLPEY
+122 VKLPDY

-139 LPEDELQSQLET
+139 LPEEDLQSQLDT

-174 INYTSTVDGKPSAEA
+174 INYTSTVDGKPSAET

-198 GREGFWVRI
+198 GREGFWVRL
-207 DEKAFLP
+207 DEKTFLP

-227 QRDITVTLPEDFPV
+227 QRDITVTLPDDFPV
-241 AELRKRE
+241 EDLRNRE
-248 MAFAT
+248 MVFAT
-253 TLGEL
+253 SLGEL

-274 APGKTLTEIT
+274 APGKTLAEIT
-284 EIIRTN
+284 EIIRSN

-295 KRRIND
+295 KRRIDD

-313 QANFELPEE
+313 QADFELPEE

-345 EDQIQSQQDDIFA
+345 EDQIQSQQEDIFA

-383 AVNDN
+383 AVSDN
-388 ELVNHLVQLA
+388 EIVNHLIQLA

>member
-1 MAASPFAMKI
+1 MKI
-11 LVDKQPNCTAT
+11 LVEKQPNCTAT
-22 LRVEIPVEKVQNER
+22 LRVEIPADKVQNER
-36 QKVAQSFASKAKV
+36 QKVAQSLASKAKV
-49 PGFRPGKAPR
+49 PGFRPGKAQR
-59 AVIEKRFSKEIEAE
+59 AVIEKRFNKEIEAE
-73 SRETLI
+73 SQETLI
-79 NGALDEAIK
+79 NSALDEAIK

-94 LDFGRVEDLS
+94 LDFGSVEDIS
-104 NTADGSL
+104 NTSDGSL

-122 VKLPEY
+122 VKLPDY

-139 LPEDELQSQLET
+139 LPEEELQSQLET

-163 GRAAEMGDFAV
+163 GRAAEMGNFAV
-174 INYTSTVDGKPSAEA
+174 INYSSTVDGKPSAEV

-207 DEKAFLP
+207 DEKTFLP

-219 LVGMKPGD
+219 LIGMKPGD
-227 QRDITVTLPEDFPV
+227 QRDITLTLPDDFPV
-241 AELRKRE
+241 ADLRNRE
-248 MAFAT
+248 MVFAT

-258 KQSVLPE
+258 KQSILPE

-274 APGKTLTEIT
+274 APGKTLAEIT

-295 KRRIND
+295 KRRIDD

-313 QANFELPEE
+313 QADFELPEE

-336 RRGVQSGVS
+336 RRGIQSGVT

-358 NAKQQAVSNLRAN
+358 NAKQQAVTNLRAN

-388 ELVNHLVQLA
+388 ELVNHLLQLA
-398 AARKVAPK
+398 AARKVVPK
-406 KFINEMRRSGRIPS
+406 KFINDMRRSGRIPS

-444 EAALTEA
+444 EAALTEE

>member
-1 MAASPFAMKI
+1 MKI
-11 LVDKQPNCTAT
+11 LVEKQPNCIAT
-22 LRVEIPVEKVQNER
+22 LRVEIPADKVRNER
-36 QKVAQSFASKAKV
+36 QKAAQSLALKAKV

-59 AVIEKRFSKEIEAE
+59 AVIEKRFNKEIEAE

-79 NGALDEAIK
+79 NSALDEAIK
-88 QEDLKV
+88 QEELKV

-104 NTADGSL
+104 NAADGSL

-122 VKLPEY
+122 VKLPDY
-128 KGIKVTVPSAE
+128 KGIKVTVPRAE
-139 LPEDELQSQLET
+139 LPEEELQSQLET

-174 INYTSTVDGKPSAEA
+174 INYSSTVDSKPSAEA

-207 DEKAFLP
+207 DEKTFLP

-227 QRDITVTLPEDFPV
+227 QRDITVTLPDDFPV
-241 AELRKRE
+241 EDLRNRE
-248 MAFAT
+248 MVFAT

-258 KQSVLPE
+258 KQSILPE

-274 APGKTLTEIT
+274 APGKTLAEIT
-284 EIIRTN
+284 EIIRSN

-295 KRRIND
+295 KRRIDD

-313 QANFELPEE
+313 QADFELPEE

-345 EDQIQSQQDDIFA
+345 EDQIQSQQDEIFA

-388 ELVNHLVQLA
+388 ELVNHLLQVA
-398 AARKVAPK
+398 AARNVVPK
-406 KFINEMRRSGRIPS
+406 KFIADMRRSGRIPS

>member
-1 MAASPFAMKI
+1 MKI
-11 LVDKQPNCTAT
+11 LVEKQANCTAT
-22 LRVEIPVEKVQNER
+22 LRVEIPADKVQIER
-36 QKVAQSFASKAKV
+36 QKVAQTLALKAKV

-59 AVIEKRFSKEIEAE
+59 AVIEKRFNKEIVAE

-79 NGALDEAIK
+79 NTALDEAIK

-94 LDFGRVEDLS
+94 LDFGRVENLS
-104 NTADGSL
+104 DAVDGGL
-111 SFSTKLMLAPE
+111 SFTTKLMLAPE
-122 VKLPEY
+122 VKLPDY

-139 LPEDELQSQLET
+139 LPEEDLQSQLDT

-207 DEKAFLP
+207 DEKTFLP

-227 QRDITVTLPEDFPV
+227 QRDITVTLPDDFPV
-241 AELRKRE
+241 EDLRNRE
-248 MAFAT
+248 MVFAT
-253 TLGEL
+253 SLGEL

-274 APGKTLTEIT
+274 APGKTLAEIT
-284 EIIRTN
+284 EIIRSN

-295 KRRIND
+295 KRRIDD

-313 QANFELPEE
+313 QADFELPEE

-345 EDQIQSQQDDIFA
+345 EDQIQSQQEDIFA

-383 AVNDN
+383 AVSDN
-388 ELVNHLVQLA
+388 EIVNHLIQLA

>member
-1 MAASPFAMKI
+1 MKI
-11 LVDKQPNCTAT
+11 LVEKQPNCTAT
-22 LRVEIPVEKVQNER
+22 LRVEIPADKVQNER
-36 QKVAQSFASKAKV
+36 QKVAQSLASKAKV

-59 AVIEKRFSKEIEAE
+59 AVIEKRFNKEIEAE
-73 SRETLI
+73 SQETLI
-79 NGALDEAIK
+79 NSALDEAIK

-94 LDFGRVEDLS
+94 LDFGSVEDIS
-104 NTADGSL
+104 NTSDGSL

-139 LPEDELQSQLET
+139 LPDEELQSQLET

-174 INYTSTVDGKPSAEA
+174 INYSSTVDGKPSAEA

-207 DEKAFLP
+207 DEKTFLP

-227 QRDITVTLPEDFPV
+227 QRDITVTLPDDFPV
-241 AELRKRE
+241 ADLRNRE
-248 MAFAT
+248 MLFAT

-274 APGKTLTEIT
+274 APGKTLAEIT

-295 KRRIND
+295 KRRIDD

-313 QANFELPEE
+313 QADFELPEE

-336 RRGVQSGVS
+336 RRGVQSGVT

-388 ELVNHLVQLA
+388 ELVNHLLQLA
-398 AARKVAPK
+398 AARKVVPK
-406 KFINEMRRSGRIPS
+406 KFIADMRRSGRIS
-420 IRSSMIIGKAIDFL
+420 SVRSSMIIGKAIDFL

-444 EAALTEA
+444 EAALTEE

>member
-1 MAASPFAMKI
+1 MKI

-22 LRVEIPVEKVQNER
+22 LRVEIPADKVQNER
-36 QKVAQSFASKAKV
+36 QKVAQSLASKAKV

-59 AVIEKRFSKEIEAE
+59 AVIEKRFNKEIEAE
-73 SRETLI
+73 SQETLI
-79 NGALDEAIK
+79 NSALDEAIK

-94 LDFGRVEDLS
+94 LDFGSVEDIS
-104 NTADGSL
+104 NTSDGSL

-122 VKLPEY
+122 VKLPDY

-139 LPEDELQSQLET
+139 LPDEELQSQLET

-174 INYTSTVDGKPSAEA
+174 INYSSTVDGKPSAEV

-207 DEKAFLP
+207 DEKTFLP

-219 LVGMKPGD
+219 LIGMKPGD
-227 QRDITVTLPEDFPV
+227 QRDITLTLPDDFPV
-241 AELRKRE
+241 ADLRNRE
-248 MAFAT
+248 MVFAT

-258 KQSVLPE
+258 KQSILPE

-274 APGKTLTEIT
+274 APGKTLAEIT

-295 KRRIND
+295 KRRIDD
-301 MKVNQIVAHFTN
+301 MNVNQIVAHFTN
-313 QANFELPEE
+313 QADFELPEE

-336 RRGVQSGVS
+336 RRGIQSGVT

-358 NAKQQAVSNLRAN
+358 NAKQQAVTNLRAN

-388 ELVNHLVQLA
+388 ELVNHLLQLA
-398 AARKVAPK
+398 AARKVVPK
-406 KFINEMRRSGRIPS
+406 KFINDMRRSGRIPS

-434 VEHADVVESA
+434 IEHADVVESA
-444 EAALTEA
+444 EAALTEE

>member
-1 MAASPFAMKI
+1 MKI
-11 LVDKQPNCTAT
+11 LVEKQANCTAT
-22 LRVEIPVEKVQNER
+22 LRVEIPADKVQNER
-36 QKVAQSFASKAKV
+36 QKVAQTLALKAKV

-59 AVIEKRFSKEIEAE
+59 AVIEKRFNKEIVAE

-79 NGALDEAIK
+79 NTALDEAIK

-94 LDFGRVEDLS
+94 LDFGRVENLS
-104 NTADGSL
+104 DAVDGGL
-111 SFSTKLMLAPE
+111 SFTTKLMLAPE
-122 VKLPEY
+122 VKLPDY

-139 LPEDELQSQLET
+139 LPEEDLQSQLDT

-198 GREGFWVRI
+198 GREGFWVRL
-207 DEKAFLP
+207 DEKTFLP

-219 LVGMKPGD
+219 LIGMKPGD
-227 QRDITVTLPEDFPV
+227 QRDIAVTLPDDFPV
-241 AELRKRE
+241 EDLRNRE
-248 MAFAT
+248 MVFAT
-253 TLGEL
+253 SLGEL

-274 APGKTLTEIT
+274 APGKTLAEIT
-284 EIIRTN
+284 EIIRSN

-295 KRRIND
+295 KRRIDD

-313 QANFELPEE
+313 QADFELPEE

-345 EDQIQSQQDDIFA
+345 EDQIQSQQEDIFA

-383 AVNDN
+383 AVSDN
-388 ELVNHLVQLA
+388 EIVNHLIQLA

>member
-1 MAASPFAMKI
+1 MKI
-11 LVDKQPNCTAT
+11 LVEKQPNCTAT
-22 LRVEIPVEKVQNER
+22 LRVEIPADKVQNER
-36 QKVAQSFASKAKV
+36 QKVAQSLASKAKV

-59 AVIEKRFSKEIEAE
+59 AVIEKRFNKEIEAE
-73 SRETLI
+73 SQETLI
-79 NGALDEAIK
+79 NSALDEAIK

-104 NTADGSL
+104 NAADGSL

-122 VKLPEY
+122 VKLPDY

-139 LPEDELQSQLET
+139 LPDEELNSQLET

-174 INYTSTVDGKPSAEA
+174 INYSSTVDGKPSAEV

-207 DEKAFLP
+207 DEKTFLP

-227 QRDITVTLPEDFPV
+227 QRDITVTLPDDFPV
-241 AELRKRE
+241 ADLRNRE
-248 MAFAT
+248 MVFAT

-258 KQSVLPE
+258 KQSILPE

-274 APGKTLTEIT
+274 APGKTLADIT
-284 EIIRTN
+284 EIIRGN

-295 KRRIND
+295 KRRIDD

-313 QANFELPEE
+313 QADFELPEE

-336 RRGVQSGVS
+336 RRGVQSGVT

-406 KFINEMRRSGRIPS
+406 KFINDMRRSGRIPS

-444 EAALTEA
+444 EAALTEE

>member
-1 MAASPFAMKI
+1 MKI
-11 LVDKQPNCTAT
+11 LVEKQANCTAT
-22 LRVEIPVEKVQNER
+22 LRVEIPADKVQNER
-36 QKVAQSFASKAKV
+36 QKVAQTLALKAKV

-59 AVIEKRFSKEIEAE
+59 AVIEKRFNKEIVAE

-79 NGALDEAIK
+79 NTALDEAIK

-94 LDFGRVEDLS
+94 LDFGRVENLS
-104 NTADGSL
+104 DAVDGGL
-111 SFSTKLMLAPE
+111 TFTTKLMLAPE
-122 VKLPEY
+122 VKLPDY

-139 LPEDELQSQLET
+139 LPEEDLQSQLDT

-198 GREGFWVRI
+198 GREGFWVRL
-207 DEKAFLP
+207 DEKTFLP

-219 LVGMKPGD
+219 LIGMKPGD
-227 QRDITVTLPEDFPV
+227 QRDIAVTLPDDFPV
-241 AELRKRE
+241 EDLRNRE
-248 MAFAT
+248 MVFAT
-253 TLGEL
+253 SLGEL

-274 APGKTLTEIT
+274 APGKTLAEIT
-284 EIIRTN
+284 EIIRSN

-295 KRRIND
+295 KRRIDD

-313 QANFELPEE
+313 QADFELPEE

-345 EDQIQSQQDDIFA
+345 EDQIQSQQEDIFA

-383 AVNDN
+383 AVSDN
-388 ELVNHLVQLA
+388 EIVNHLIQLA